1 MTKDLPMT
9 NKAWLTDTPPSTR
22 FPVYTRLN
30 ANDVLP
36 DPVTPLG
43 ATLAWIPHMLTG
55 WADGY
60 VALDGFTMTEL
71 SGEEVAPVAGLFY
84 GHLYVNQSTVRVIG
98 VRAGIGWR
106 AIDSAFFSHPGAPDH
121 VERPEDI
128 NEALSQ
134 RMADRTNWALT
145 TTTFPE
151 LDEERMLA
159 DQCRAQRPDLAALT
173 PAALVARARSVMPL
187 ERLMWRGETIG
198 SNQSALGPGVIG
210 QLIGHLDPSLTMALI
225 GSAGDVDSAAPSYAL
240 WELSRTIR
248 GSQALTAAFD
258 AGTDGLLAR
267 LHEEHPEFHQSFQA
281 FLREFGYRGPGEWDI
296 GVDSWETRP
305 DLPLAVLERL
315 RFVSDDLSPTARQ
328 QARVSETED
337 AMRRALEL
345 LDGDE
350 QAQATLRLAVASAR
364 RFGAWRERGKTN
376 AVKVLNEARVALTEL
391 GRRLH
396 AQGDLEDPRHVFMA
410 LEDELSI
417 LVGEPSSL
425 RDTLATREKEWQQLF
440 GLELPMFIDANQ
452 PMIALDQLTARAD
465 ATHAQAIAGDVL
477 QGAPAAAGIARGRA
491 RIVRDT
497 GDIADFQGGE
507 ILVAPQTDPSWTP
520 LFMLSAGVV
529 VDVGAMASHAMIV
542 SRELGIPCAA
552 GVESATSRIP
562 DGALI
567 EVNGSTG
574 TVTVLDV

>member
-1 MTKDLPMT
+1 MAQ
-9 NKAWLTDTPPSTR
+9 KAWLTDTRPSTR

-43 ATLAWIPHMLTG
+43 ASMAWIPHMLTG

-84 GHLYVNQSTVRVIG
+84 GHLYVNQSAVRVIG
-98 VRAGIGWR
+98 IRAGIGWQ
-106 AIDSAFFSHPGAPDH
+106 AIDSAFFSQPGAPDH
-121 VERPEDI
+121 DERPEDV
-128 NEALSQ
+128 NELLTQ
-134 RMADRTNWALT
+134 RMAERTNWALT
-145 TTTFPE
+145 TTTFPQ
-151 LDEERMLA
+151 LDEERLLA
-159 DQCRAQRPDLAALT
+159 DQCREQRPDLSALS

-198 SNQSALGPGVIG
+198 SNQSALGPGIIG
-210 QLIGHLDPSLTMALI
+210 QLLGHLDPTLMMALI
-225 GSAGDVDSAAPSYAL
+225 GSAGDVDSAVPSYAL
-240 WELSRTIR
+240 WDLSRTIS
-248 GSQALTAAFD
+248 GDPSLSATFD
-258 AGTDGLLAR
+258 AGADGLLER
-267 LHEEHPEFHQSFQA
+267 LRSEQPEFHAAFEG
-281 FLREFGYRGPGEWDI
+281 FLREFGYRGPGEWDL

-305 DLPLAVLERL
+305 ELPLALLERL
-315 RFVSDDLSPTARQ
+315 RFVPDELSPAARQ
-328 QARVSETED
+328 QGRIADTEA
-337 AMRRALEL
+337 AMQKALGL
-345 LDGDE
+345 LAGDE
-350 QAQATLRLAVASAR
+350 PAQQTLQLAVASAR

-396 AQGDLEDPRHVFMA
+396 EQGDIDDPRHVFMA
-410 LEDELSI
+410 LDEELSL
-417 LVGEPSSL
+417 LVAEPSAL
-425 RDTLATREKEWQQLF
+425 RDTLAVREKEWQQLF
-440 GLELPMFIDANQ
+440 GLELPTFIDANQ
-452 PMIALDQLTARAD
+452 TMPPLDQLARRGD
-465 ATHAQAIAGDVL
+465 AAHQPAKVGDVL
-477 QGAPAAAGIARGRA
+477 QGAPAAAGVARGRA
-491 RIVRDT
+491 RIVRDA

-520 LFMLSAGVV
+520 LFMVSAGVV

-552 GVESATSRIP
+552 GVPSATSRIP

-567 EVNGSTG
+567 EVDGSTG
-574 TVTVLDV
+574 TVTVLDI